1 MSAASDTRE
10 YHHQPRSF
18 KSGLLGFLLIPTL
31 ALGILIVAT
40 VLGVVYYENSY
51 QERVFPG
58 VSIWGV
64 ELGGMTRAEA
74 QEALATAFPY
84 PNQEAFSFRDP
95 GTGRTWT
102 ATPAELGVSFDLDA
116 TVEAAYQLGRGDTL
130 GNNLQAQ
137 VQLYQ
142 QGQHLP
148 PVLVYD
154 NNAAVA
160 VLEQIALEIYQPMI
174 NAGLVFAEDQLIATP
189 SQVGRQMNLADA
201 YNQLATPLGNLDGAA
216 IDLVID
222 DTQPDVTDQAVADIL
237 VEAEMITGQ
246 PLTVYLEHRS
256 FESDPE
262 SLTLTRQDLANVMIL
277 WLDESVSPP
286 SYNIRIDEEALAAW
300 LAPLAEQLT
309 TEPEDARFI
318 FNDDTRQLEV
328 LQNSVPA
335 RRLNVEATVVQMVEQ
350 MKTENRD
357 VPLVIE
363 WVSPPINENAT
374 GANLGITELV
384 AQAQTNFIGSSQVR
398 VHNVATAA
406 SRFHGVVVPPGETFS
421 FNHFLGDV
429 STETGYEEGLIIF
442 GGRTIEGVGG
452 GVCQVSTTAFQA
464 AFYAG
469 FPILERYPHGYRVG
483 YYEKG
488 EGPGMDATVFYPE
501 VDFRFVNDTPY
512 YLLIE
517 TYTNEESQ
525 RLTFKF
531 YSTSDGRTVEKAN
544 TTVDNVVP
552 HPEDLYEEDPE
563 LETGE
568 IKQVDWAADGADVLI
583 ERVIRAADGSV
594 LREDRFFSH
603 YLPWQAVYNYGPGTE
618 GMPPDPDAEAN
629 VDGEAAEVEPA
640 GTPTP

>member
-1 MSAASDTRE
+1 MSAASDARE
-10 YHHQPRSF
+10 YHQQPRSF
-18 KSGLLGFLLIPTL
+18 MSGLLGFLLVPTL
-31 ALGILIVAT
+31 ALGILVVAT
-40 VLGVVYYENSY
+40 VVGVIYYENSY
-51 QERVFPG
+51 EERIYPG

-64 ELGGMTRAEA
+64 ELSGMTHDEA
-74 QEALATAFPY
+74 QAALTAAFPY
-84 PNQEAFSFRDP
+84 PDQEAFSFRDP

-102 ATPAELGVSFDLDA
+102 TTPAELGVSFDLDA

-130 GNNLQAQ
+130 GNNLLAQ
-137 VQLYQ
+137 VELYQ

-154 NNAAVA
+154 NNAALA
-160 VLEQIALEIYQPMI
+160 ALEQIALEIYQPMV
-174 NAGLVFAEDQLIATP
+174 NAGLVFAEDHLIATP
-189 SQVGRQMNLADA
+189 SQIGRQMNLADA

-222 DTQPDVTDQAVADIL
+222 ETQPDVTDQAVADIL
-237 VEAEMITGQ
+237 AEAEMITGQ

-262 SLTLTRQDLANVMIL
+262 SLTLARQDLANVMIL

-286 SYNIRIDEEALAAW
+286 TYNIRIDEEALAAW
-300 LAPLAEQLT
+300 LTPLVEQLA
-309 TEPEDARFI
+309 TESENARFI

-328 LQNSVPA
+328 LQNSVAA
-335 RRLNVEATVVQMVEQ
+335 RQLNVEATVDKMVEQ
-350 MKTENRD
+350 MRTENRD

-363 WVSPPINENAT
+363 WVSPIVNENAT
-374 GANLGITELV
+374 GADLGITELV

-406 SRFHGVVVPPGETFS
+406 ARFHGIVIAPGDIFS
-421 FNHFLGDV
+421 FNQFLGDV
-429 STETGYEEGLIIF
+429 SAETGYEEGLIIF
-442 GGRTIEGVGG
+442 GGQTIEGVGG

-469 FPILERYPHGYRVG
+469 FPVLERYPHGYRVG

-512 YLLIE
+512 HLLIE
-517 TYTNEESQ
+517 TYTNEDAQ

-544 TTVDNVVP
+544 VTIDNEVP

-563 LETGE
+563 LEPGE

-583 ERVIRAADGSV
+583 ERVVRAADGSIK
-594 LREDRFFSH
+594 REDRFFSH
-603 YLPWQAVYNYGPGTE
+603 YLPWQAVYHYGPGTE

-629 VDGEAAEVEPA
+629 GDGATAEPEPTE
-640 GTPTP
+640 TPTP